1 MRKIESYDMHDV
13 RTHRRNRLFEKQ
25 HFFSV
30 AVSLLRPSNYFKR
43 SNGRYR
49 LNMGKSY
56 VTEDE
61 SINYETMLR
70 DNRRNS

>member
-1 MRKIESYDMHDV
+1 MICMMCVHTEGIDCLKNNI
-13 RTHRRNRLFEKQ
+13 
-25 HFFSV
+25 FFSV
-30 AVSLLRPSNYFKR
+30 AVSLLRPSNYLKR

-70 DNRRNS
+70 DNRRNG